1 MELKFLVSWR
11 QSLYGE
17 LPKRFTNSPNQIISI
32 WLGSCRNLLI
42 TWLQSNLKDWGKIT
56 FIFCSA
62 LQLFNEIIYSLL
74 LFITLG
80 DFLWANMLISSL
92 YLAWFSFFCSIS
104 TRRKD
109 FKDSTKSNSWRT
121 RHLGLTSKRKFTLL
135 KISMMSLHISI
146 KLTIW
151 ECCSQKT
158 SQINWNNQNPR
169 SFLLGFF

>member
-1 MELKFLVSWR
+1 MK
-11 QSLYGE
+11 Q
-17 LPKRFTNSPNQIISI
+17 
-32 WLGSCRNLLI
+32 
-42 TWLQSNLKDWGKIT
+42 
-56 FIFCSA
+56 FIHFYY
-62 LQLFNEIIYSLL
+62 F
-74 LFITLG
+74 FITLG
-80 DFLWANMLISSL
+80 DSLWANMLISSL

-121 RHLGLTSKRKFTLL
+121 RHLGLTSKRKFTRL

-146 KLTIW
+146 KITIW

-169 SFLLGFF
+169 SFLLGFFSLNHILLGEISLMHVNFSVIFCIFSKYSCISFKFFVE